1 MNVRA
6 NKLLLLLSSL
16 ATLAVLGFAAYR
28 ENVLDE
34 WRVIQ
39 RRYARELPP
48 EAAAEFNVQL
58 RQIVSPSLGIADRCV
73 SCHVGMAPG
82 EQGIKTI
89 PLFAKHR
96 DVVHDPAEFGCTTC
110 HGGQGRA
117 TEKEA
122 AHGTIEFW
130 PEPMIPARYSYAGC
144 GRCHTHLAVPNLA
157 AVERGRELFERYD
170 CLACHKLEGRGG
182 TLRPGGAGGMEGPD
196 LTRVAA
202 KGVEPAWYDKHKAAR
217 DAALAALAASAGAA
231 ATPATAATSAPGAA
245 AAAAAT
251 PAAATAVAGAATPTP
266 AATATAAAKPTAS
279 PAAWRAS
286 FGDIDADDRR
296 QIDVFLSSRFGAP
309 GLIES
314 KALFHSLGCRG
325 CHKVAGVGG
334 DDGPDLTREGLIDPG
349 RKAFAHVPGDRTVAN
364 WLAAHFRAPS
374 AVVPGSAMPEFGFD
388 KARIDAL
395 VFYMLSLRHNDLPE
409 KYLPNDRALA
419 DRFGKREFAADGA
432 TLFGSF
438 CAACHGPAGE
448 GMRYPGMRAFPAI
461 GNPDF
466 LAVASDDFLRATITH
481 GRPGRR
487 MPAWGETTG
496 GLRSEEIETVLGHLR
511 TLGGN
516 TAFEGD
522 DRPPRWITADATRG
536 GALYAANCASCHGAS
551 GEGKEGPELANQV
564 LLANATDTYLVRT
577 IGRGRR
583 GTAMLGFTH
592 GSTIRQALSE
602 PDIESIV
609 AYVRTWEKH
618 R

>member
-6 NKLLLLLSSL
+6 NKLLLLVSSL
-16 ATLAVLGFAAYR
+16 ATLALLGFAAYR
-28 ENVLDE
+28 ENVLEE

-39 RRYARELPP
+39 RRYARELPAD
-48 EAAAEFNVQL
+48 AAAEFNVQL
-58 RQIVSPSLGIADRCV
+58 RQIVVPGLGVADRCV

-82 EQGIKTI
+82 EQGIKTV

-117 TEKEA
+117 TEKDA
-122 AHGTIEFW
+122 AHGDVEFW

-157 AVERGRELFERYD
+157 AVQRGRDLFERYD

-196 LTRVAA
+196 LSRVAA
-202 KGVEPAWYDKHKAAR
+202 KGVDPSWYDKHKTAR
-217 DAALAALAASAGAA
+217 DAAIASM
-231 ATPATAATSAPGAA
+231 APGAVA
-245 AAAAAT
+245 A
-251 PAAATAVAGAATPTP
+251 PPVLG
-266 AATATAAAKPTAS
+266 KPTAS
-279 PAAWRAS
+279 PAAWKAS
-286 FGDIDADDRR
+286 FSDVGAEDRK
-296 QIDVFLSSRFGAP
+296 QIETFLSSRFGAP

-325 CHKVAGVGG
+325 CHKLAGVGG
-334 DDGPDLTREGLIDPG
+334 DDGPDLTKEGLMDPG
-349 RKAFAHVPGDRTVAN
+349 RRAFAHVPGDRTVAN

-374 AVVPGSAMPEFGFD
+374 VVVPGSGMPEFGLD
-388 KARIDAL
+388 ESRIDRL

-409 KYLPNDRALA
+409 KFLPNDRALA
-419 DRFGKREFAADGA
+419 DRFGRREFAADGA
-432 TLFGSF
+432 TLYGSF
-438 CAACHGPAGE
+438 CAACHGPGGE
-448 GMRYPGMRAFPAI
+448 GMRYPGMTAFPAI

-466 LAVASDDFLRATITH
+466 LAVASDDFLRATVTH

-487 MPAWGETTG
+487 MPAWGETSG
-496 GLRSEEIETVLGHLR
+496 GLRPEEIETVIGYLR

-516 TAFEGD
+516 AAFEGD
-522 DRPPRWITADATRG
+522 DKPPRWVVADAARG
-536 GALYAANCASCHGAS
+536 GELFASNCASCHGVK
-551 GEGKEGPELANQV
+551 GEGREGPALANSA

-577 IGRGRR
+577 ISRGRR

-592 GSTIRQALSE
+592 GSIVRQALSE

-609 AYVRTWEKH
+609 AFVRTWEKH